1 MPVFKYKAINN
12 QGNTVDGTIDAE
24 SIKTASDK
32 LKKDGFFP
40 SSIDEVQKGGERNR
54 LSLFKGVSTSELAIS
69 TRQFSTLI
77 SAGLP
82 LEASLTTLS
91 EQTEDKNLS
100 QVLSQVRDKVS
111 EGGSLANSLKD
122 HKNVFSD
129 IYTSIVRAGEASGN
143 LDVVLLRLADFLEK
157 QAALRSKVRG
167 AFVYPIFMFV
177 IGSGVLVFMMTFVI
191 PRITKIFEESKKAL
205 PFMTVLLINT
215 SNFIVQYYYLIFI
228 FFIGIAY
235 ILYRYVQTDKG
246 KAQKDKLSLKIPIF
260 GKINRMVILARVTR
274 TLGTLLS
281 SGIPLLDA
289 LRIAGE
295 VSGNQVYID
304 SLNSVS
310 ENVKEGTSLAR
321 PLEQSGVF
329 PPMMTRMI
337 AVGEQTGELEEMLDK
352 VADSYDQQVET
363 TLSALTSLLEP
374 IMIVVMG
381 GIVGFIVMA
390 ILLPIFDI
398 TSTISN

>member
-12 QGNTVDGTIDAE
+12 QGNTVDGTVDAE
-24 SIKTASDK
+24 SVKTANDK
-32 LKKDGFFP
+32 LKRDGFYP
-40 SSIDEVQKGGERNR
+40 SSIDEVQKEQGGKF
-54 LSLFKGVSTSELAIS
+54 SLFQGVSTAELAIS

-82 LEASLTTLS
+82 LEASLSTLS
-91 EQTEDKNLS
+91 EQTEDKRLG
-100 QVLSQVRDKVS
+100 QVLSQVREKVS
-111 EGGSLANSLKD
+111 EGGSLVNSLRD

-129 IYTSIVRAGEASGN
+129 IYISIVGAGEASGN

-157 QAALRSKVRG
+157 QASLKSKVRS

-177 IGSGVLVFMMTFVI
+177 IGSGVLAFMMTFVI
-191 PRITKIFEESKKAL
+191 PKITKIFEESQKAL
-205 PFMTVLLINT
+205 PYSTVILINT
-215 SNFIVQYYYLIFI
+215 SNFITEYYYLIFI
-228 FFIGIAY
+228 FLVGLAY
-235 ILYRYVQTDKG
+235 ILLRYVKTDKG
-246 KAQKDKLSLKIPIF
+246 KEQKDRLSLKIPIF

-289 LRIAGE
+289 LRIGGE
-295 VSGNQVYID
+295 VSGNQVYIN
-304 SLNSVS
+304 SLQNVS

-337 AVGEQTGELEEMLDK
+337 AVGEQTGELEEMLNK

-381 GIVGFIVMA
+381 GIVGFIVFA

-398 TSTISN
+398 TSTISR

>member
-12 QGNTVDGTIDAE
+12 QGNTVDGTVDAE
-24 SIKTASDK
+24 SVKTANDK
-32 LKKDGFFP
+32 LKRDGFYP
-40 SSIDEVQKGGERNR
+40 SSIDEIQKEQGGKF
-54 LSLFKGVSTSELAIS
+54 SLFQGVSTAELAIS

-82 LEASLTTLS
+82 LEASLSTLS
-91 EQTEDKNLS
+91 EQTEDKRLG
-100 QVLSQVRDKVS
+100 QVLSQVREKVS
-111 EGGSLANSLKD
+111 EGGSLVNSLKD

-129 IYTSIVRAGEASGN
+129 IYISIVGAGEASGN

-157 QAALRSKVRG
+157 QASLKSKVRS

-177 IGSGVLVFMMTFVI
+177 IGSGVLAFMMTFVI
-191 PRITKIFEESKKAL
+191 PKITKIFEESQKAL
-205 PFMTVLLINT
+205 PYSTVILINT
-215 SNFIVQYYYLIFI
+215 SNFITEYYYLIFI
-228 FFIGIAY
+228 FLVGLTY
-235 ILYRYVQTDKG
+235 IVLRYIKTDKG
-246 KAQKDKLSLKIPIF
+246 KEQKDRLSLKIPIF
-260 GKINRMVILARVTR
+260 GKINRMVILARITR

-289 LRIAGE
+289 LRIGGE
-295 VSGNQVYID
+295 VSGNQVYIN
-304 SLNSVS
+304 SLQNVS

-337 AVGEQTGELEEMLDK
+337 AVGEQTGELEEMLNK

-381 GIVGFIVMA
+381 GIVGFIVFA

-398 TSTISN
+398 TSTISR

>member
-1 MPVFKYKAINN
+1 MPVFKYKAINS

-24 SIKTASDK
+24 TVKTATDK

-40 SSIDEVQKGGERNR
+40 SAIDEVQKGQGGKFT
-54 LSLFKGVSTSELAIS
+54 LFKGVNTAELAIS

-82 LEASLTTLS
+82 LEASLATLS
-91 EQTEDKNLS
+91 EQTEDQKLS
-100 QVLSQVRDKVS
+100 QVLSQVREKVS

-122 HKNVFSD
+122 HKHIFSD

-157 QAALRSKVRG
+157 QAALRSKVRS

-177 IGSGVLVFMMTFVI
+177 VGSGVLAFMMTFVI

-205 PFMTVLLINT
+205 PIMTVLLINV
-215 SNFIVQYYYLIFI
+215 SNFITEYYYLIFI
-228 FFIGIAY
+228 FFAGLLY
-235 ILYRYVQTDKG
+235 ILYRYSKTDKG
-246 KAQKDKLSLKIPIF
+246 REQKDRLSLKIPIF
-260 GKINRMVILARVTR
+260 GKINRMVILARFTR

-289 LRIAGE
+289 LRIGGE
-295 VSGNQVYID
+295 VSGNQVYIK
-304 SLNSVS
+304 SLRDVS

-321 PLEQSGVF
+321 PLENSGVF
-329 PPMMTRMI
+329 PPLVTRMI

-363 TLSALTSLLEP
+363 NLQALTSLLEP

-381 GIVGFIVMA
+381 GIVGFIVLA

>member
-1 MPVFKYKAINN
+1 MPVFKYKAINS

-24 SIKTASDK
+24 SVKTASDK
-32 LKKDGFFP
+32 LKKDGYFP
-40 SSIDEVQKGGERNR
+40 SSIDEIQKAQDSRF
-54 LSLFKGVSTSELAIS
+54 SLFNRVSTAELAIS

-91 EQTEDKNLS
+91 EQTEDKKLGH
-100 QVLSQVRDKVS
+100 VLSQVREKVS

-157 QAALRSKVRG
+157 QAALRSKVRS

-177 IGSGVLVFMMTFVI
+177 VGSGVLAFMMTFVI

-205 PFMTVLLINT
+205 PIMTVVLINT
-215 SNFIVQYYYLIFI
+215 SNFITQYYYLIFL
-228 FFIGIAY
+228 FFAGLIY
-235 ILYRYVQTDKG
+235 ILYRYAKTEKG
-246 KAQKDKLSLKIPIF
+246 KEQKDILSLKIPIF
-260 GKINRMVILARVTR
+260 GKINRMVILARFTR

-289 LRIAGE
+289 LRIGGE
-295 VSGNQVYID
+295 VSGNQVYIN
-304 SLNSVS
+304 SLRRVS
-310 ENVKEGTSLAR
+310 ENVKEGTSLAK

-363 TLSALTSLLEP
+363 NLQALTSLLEP
-374 IMIVVMG
+374 VMIVVMG

-398 TSTISN
+398 TSTITR

>member
-12 QGNTVDGTIDAE
+12 QGNTVDGTVDAE
-24 SIKTASDK
+24 SVKTANDK
-32 LKKDGFFP
+32 LKRDGFYP
-40 SSIDEVQKGGERNR
+40 SSIDEVQKEEGGKF
-54 LSLFKGVSTSELAIS
+54 SLFKGVSTAELAIS

-82 LEASLTTLS
+82 LEASLSTLS
-91 EQTEDKNLS
+91 EQTEDKKLS
-100 QVLSQVRDKVS
+100 QVLSQVREKVS

-129 IYTSIVRAGEASGN
+129 IYTSIVGAGEASGN

-157 QAALRSKVRG
+157 QASLRSKVRS
-167 AFVYPIFMFV
+167 AFVYPIFMFI
-177 IGSGVLVFMMTFVI
+177 IGSGVLAFMMTFVI

-205 PFMTVLLINT
+205 PYSTVILINT
-215 SNFIVQYYYLIFI
+215 SNFITEYYYLIFI
-228 FFIGIAY
+228 FLVGLAY
-235 ILYRYVQTDKG
+235 ILLRYIKTDKG
-246 KAQKDKLSLKIPIF
+246 KEQKDRLSLKIPIF

-289 LRIAGE
+289 LRIGGE
-295 VSGNQVYID
+295 VSGNQVYIN
-304 SLNSVS
+304 SLQNVS

-337 AVGEQTGELEEMLDK
+337 AVGEQTGELEEMLNK

-381 GIVGFIVMA
+381 GIVGFIVFA

-398 TSTISN
+398 TSTISR

>member
-12 QGNTVDGTIDAE
+12 QGNTVDGTVDAE
-24 SIKTASDK
+24 SVKTANDK
-32 LKKDGFFP
+32 LKRDGFYP
-40 SSIDEVQKGGERNR
+40 SSIDEIQKEQGGKF
-54 LSLFKGVSTSELAIS
+54 SLFQGVSTAELAIS

-82 LEASLTTLS
+82 LEASLSTLS
-91 EQTEDKNLS
+91 EQTEDKRLR
-100 QVLSQVRDKVS
+100 QVLSQVREKVS
-111 EGGSLANSLKD
+111 EGGSLVNSLRD

-129 IYTSIVRAGEASGN
+129 IYISIIGAGEASGN

-157 QAALRSKVRG
+157 QASLRSKVRS

-177 IGSGVLVFMMTFVI
+177 IGSGVLAFMMTFVI
-191 PRITKIFEESKKAL
+191 PKITKIFEESQKAL
-205 PFMTVLLINT
+205 PYSTVILINT
-215 SNFIVQYYYLIFI
+215 SNFITEYYYLIFI
-228 FFIGIAY
+228 FLVGLTY
-235 ILYRYVQTDKG
+235 IVLRYIKTDKG
-246 KAQKDKLSLKIPIF
+246 KEQKDRLSLMIPIF
-260 GKINRMVILARVTR
+260 GKINRMVILARITR

-289 LRIAGE
+289 LRIGGE
-295 VSGNQVYID
+295 VSGNQVYIN
-304 SLNSVS
+304 SLQNVS

-337 AVGEQTGELEEMLDK
+337 AVGEQTGELEEMLNK

-381 GIVGFIVMA
+381 GIVGFIVFA

-398 TSTISN
+398 TSTISR

>member
-12 QGNTVDGTIDAE
+12 QGNTVDGTVDAE
-24 SIKTASDK
+24 SVKTANDK
-32 LKKDGFFP
+32 LKRDGFYP
-40 SSIDEVQKGGERNR
+40 SSIDEIQKEQGGKF
-54 LSLFKGVSTSELAIS
+54 SLFQGVSTAELAIS

-82 LEASLTTLS
+82 LEASLSTLS
-91 EQTEDKNLS
+91 EQTEDKRLS
-100 QVLSQVRDKVS
+100 QVLSQVREKVS
-111 EGGSLANSLKD
+111 EGGSLVNSLKD

-129 IYTSIVRAGEASGN
+129 IYISIVGAGEASGN

-157 QAALRSKVRG
+157 QASLRSKVRS
-167 AFVYPIFMFV
+167 AFVYPIFMFIV
-177 IGSGVLVFMMTFVI
+177 GSGVLAFMMTFVI
-191 PRITKIFEESKKAL
+191 PKITKIFEESKKAL
-205 PFMTVLLINT
+205 PYSTVILINT
-215 SNFIVQYYYLIFI
+215 SNFITEYYYLIFI
-228 FFIGIAY
+228 FLVGLTY
-235 ILYRYVQTDKG
+235 ILLRYIKTDKG
-246 KAQKDKLSLKIPIF
+246 KEQKDRLSLKIPIF
-260 GKINRMVILARVTR
+260 GKINRMVILARITR

-289 LRIAGE
+289 LRIGGE
-295 VSGNQVYID
+295 VSGNQVYIN
-304 SLNSVS
+304 SLQNVS

-337 AVGEQTGELEEMLDK
+337 AVGEQTGELEEMLNK

-381 GIVGFIVMA
+381 GIVGFIVFA

-398 TSTISN
+398 TSTISR

>member
-12 QGNTVDGTIDAE
+12 QGNTVDGTVDAE
-24 SIKTASDK
+24 SVKTANDK
-32 LKKDGFFP
+32 LKRDGFYP
-40 SSIDEVQKGGERNR
+40 SSIDEIQKEQGGKF
-54 LSLFKGVSTSELAIS
+54 SLFQGVSTAELAIS

-82 LEASLTTLS
+82 LEASLSTLS
-91 EQTEDKNLS
+91 EQTEDKRLS
-100 QVLSQVRDKVS
+100 QVLSQVREKVS
-111 EGGSLANSLKD
+111 EGGSLVNSLKD

-129 IYTSIVRAGEASGN
+129 IYISIVGAGEASGN

-157 QAALRSKVRG
+157 QASLRSKVRS

-177 IGSGVLVFMMTFVI
+177 IGSGVLAFMMTFVI

-205 PFMTVLLINT
+205 PYSTVILINT
-215 SNFIVQYYYLIFI
+215 SNFITEYYYLIFI
-228 FFIGIAY
+228 FLVGLAY
-235 ILYRYVQTDKG
+235 ILLRYIKTDKG
-246 KAQKDKLSLKIPIF
+246 KEQKDRLSLKIPIF

-289 LRIAGE
+289 LRIGGE
-295 VSGNQVYID
+295 VSGNQVYIN
-304 SLNSVS
+304 SLQNVS

-337 AVGEQTGELEEMLDK
+337 AVGEQTGELEEMLNK

-381 GIVGFIVMA
+381 GIVGFIVFA

-398 TSTISN
+398 TSTISR

>member
-12 QGNTVDGTIDAE
+12 QGNTVDGTVDAE
-24 SIKTASDK
+24 SVKTANDK
-32 LKKDGFFP
+32 LKRDGFYP
-40 SSIDEVQKGGERNR
+40 SSIDEIQKEQGGKF
-54 LSLFKGVSTSELAIS
+54 SLFQGVSTAELAIS

-82 LEASLTTLS
+82 LEASLSTLS
-91 EQTEDKNLS
+91 EQTEDKKLS
-100 QVLSQVRDKVS
+100 QVLSQVREKVS

-129 IYTSIVRAGEASGN
+129 IYISIVGAGEASGN

-157 QAALRSKVRG
+157 QASLRSKVRS
-167 AFVYPIFMFV
+167 AFVYPIFMFI
-177 IGSGVLVFMMTFVI
+177 IGSGVLAFMMTFVI

-205 PFMTVLLINT
+205 PYSTVILINT
-215 SNFIVQYYYLIFI
+215 SNFITEYYYLIFI
-228 FFIGIAY
+228 FLVGLAY
-235 ILYRYVQTDKG
+235 ILLRYIKTDKG
-246 KAQKDKLSLKIPIF
+246 KEQKDRLSLKIPIF

-289 LRIAGE
+289 LRIGGE
-295 VSGNQVYID
+295 VSGNQVYIN
-304 SLNSVS
+304 SLQNVS

-337 AVGEQTGELEEMLDK
+337 AVGEQTGELEEMLNK

-381 GIVGFIVMA
+381 GIVGFIVFA

-398 TSTISN
+398 TSTISR

>member
-12 QGNTVDGTIDAE
+12 QGNTVDGTVDAE
-24 SIKTASDK
+24 SVKTANDK
-32 LKKDGFFP
+32 LKRDGFYP
-40 SSIDEVQKGGERNR
+40 SSIDEIQKEQGGKF
-54 LSLFKGVSTSELAIS
+54 SLFQGVSTAELAIS

-82 LEASLTTLS
+82 LEASLSTLS
-91 EQTEDKNLS
+91 EQTEDKRLG
-100 QVLSQVRDKVS
+100 QVLSQVREKVS
-111 EGGSLANSLKD
+111 EGGSLVNSLKD

-129 IYTSIVRAGEASGN
+129 IYISIVGAGEASGN

-157 QAALRSKVRG
+157 QASLRSKVRS

-177 IGSGVLVFMMTFVI
+177 IGSGVLAFMMTFVI
-191 PRITKIFEESKKAL
+191 PKITKIFEESQKAL
-205 PFMTVLLINT
+205 PYSTVILINT
-215 SNFIVQYYYLIFI
+215 SNFITEYYYLIFI
-228 FFIGIAY
+228 FLVGLAY
-235 ILYRYVQTDKG
+235 ILLRYVKTDKG
-246 KAQKDKLSLKIPIF
+246 KEQKDRLSLKIPIF

-289 LRIAGE
+289 LRIGGE
-295 VSGNQVYID
+295 VSGNQVYIN
-304 SLNSVS
+304 SLQNVS

-337 AVGEQTGELEEMLDK
+337 AVGEQTGELEEMLNK

-381 GIVGFIVMA
+381 GIVGFIVFA

-398 TSTISN
+398 TSTISR

>member
-1 MPVFKYKAINN
+1 MPVFKYKAINSR
-12 QGNTVDGTIDAE
+12 GNTVDGTIDAD
-24 SIKTASDK
+24 SVKTANDK
-32 LKKDGFFP
+32 LKKDGFYP
-40 SSIDEVQKGGERNR
+40 SSIDEFQKVQGGKF
-54 LSLFKGVSTSELAIS
+54 SLFNSVSTAELAIS

-82 LEASLTTLS
+82 LEASLATLS
-91 EQTEDKNLS
+91 EQTEDKKLG
-100 QVLSQVRDKVS
+100 QVLSQVREKVS

-157 QAALRSKVRG
+157 QASLRSKVRS
-167 AFVYPIFMFV
+167 AFVYPIFMFIV
-177 IGSGVLVFMMTFVI
+177 GSGVLGFMMTFVI
-191 PRITKIFEESKKAL
+191 PRITKIFEESQKAL
-205 PFMTVLLINT
+205 PFMTVVLINT
-215 SNFIVQYYYLIFI
+215 SNFITEYYYLIFI
-228 FFIGIAY
+228 FFAGLAY
-235 ILYRYVQTDKG
+235 ILYRYTKTDKG
-246 KAQKDKLSLKIPIF
+246 REQKDRLSLKIPIF
-260 GKINRMVILARVTR
+260 GKINRMVILARFTR
-274 TLGTLLS
+274 TLGTLLA

-289 LRIAGE
+289 LRIGGE
-295 VSGNQVYID
+295 VSGNQVYIQ
-304 SLNSVS
+304 SLQNVS

-374 IMIVVMG
+374 VMIVVMG
-381 GIVGFIVMA
+381 GIVGFIVFA

-398 TSTISN
+398 TSTISR

>member
-12 QGNTVDGTIDAE
+12 QGNTVDGTVDAE
-24 SIKTASDK
+24 SVKTANDK
-32 LKKDGFFP
+32 LKRDGFYP
-40 SSIDEVQKGGERNR
+40 SSIDEIQKEQGGKF
-54 LSLFKGVSTSELAIS
+54 SLFQGVSTAELAIS

-82 LEASLTTLS
+82 LEASLATLS
-91 EQTEDKNLS
+91 EQTEDKKLS
-100 QVLSQVRDKVS
+100 QVLSQVREKVS

-129 IYTSIVRAGEASGN
+129 IYISIVGAGEASGN

-157 QAALRSKVRG
+157 QASLRSKVRS
-167 AFVYPIFMFV
+167 AFVYPIFMFI
-177 IGSGVLVFMMTFVI
+177 IGSGVLAFMMTFVI
-191 PRITKIFEESKKAL
+191 PKITKIFEESQKAL
-205 PFMTVLLINT
+205 PYSTVILINT
-215 SNFIVQYYYLIFI
+215 SNFITEYYYLIFI
-228 FFIGIAY
+228 FLVGLAY
-235 ILYRYVQTDKG
+235 ILLRYIKTDKG
-246 KAQKDKLSLKIPIF
+246 KEQKDRLSLKIPIF

-289 LRIAGE
+289 LRIGGE
-295 VSGNQVYID
+295 VSGNQVYIN
-304 SLNSVS
+304 SLQNVS

-337 AVGEQTGELEEMLDK
+337 AVGEQTGELEEMLNK

-381 GIVGFIVMA
+381 GIVGFIVFA

-398 TSTISN
+398 TSTISR

>member
-12 QGNTVDGTIDAE
+12 QGNTVDGTVDAE
-24 SIKTASDK
+24 SVKTANDK
-32 LKKDGFFP
+32 LKRDGFYP
-40 SSIDEVQKGGERNR
+40 SSIDEIQKEQGGKF
-54 LSLFKGVSTSELAIS
+54 SLFQGVSTAELAIS

-82 LEASLTTLS
+82 LEASLSTLS
-91 EQTEDKNLS
+91 EQTEDKRLS
-100 QVLSQVRDKVS
+100 QVLSQVREKVS
-111 EGGSLANSLKD
+111 EGGSLVNSLKD

-129 IYTSIVRAGEASGN
+129 IYISIVGAGEASGN

-157 QAALRSKVRG
+157 QASLRSKVRS
-167 AFVYPIFMFV
+167 AFVYPIFMFIV
-177 IGSGVLVFMMTFVI
+177 GSGVLAFMMTFVI
-191 PRITKIFEESKKAL
+191 PKITKIFEESKKAL
-205 PFMTVLLINT
+205 PYSTVILINT
-215 SNFIVQYYYLIFI
+215 SNFITEYYYLIFI
-228 FFIGIAY
+228 FLVGLTY
-235 ILYRYVQTDKG
+235 IVLRYIKTDKG
-246 KAQKDKLSLKIPIF
+246 KEQKDRLSLKIPIF
-260 GKINRMVILARVTR
+260 GKINRMVILARITR

-289 LRIAGE
+289 LRIGGE
-295 VSGNQVYID
+295 VSGNQVYIN
-304 SLNSVS
+304 SLQNVS

-337 AVGEQTGELEEMLDK
+337 AVGEQTGELEEMLNK

-381 GIVGFIVMA
+381 GIVGFIVFA

-398 TSTISN
+398 TSTISR

>member
-12 QGNTVDGTIDAE
+12 QGNTVDGTVDAE
-24 SIKTASDK
+24 SVKTANDK
-32 LKKDGFFP
+32 LKRDGFYP
-40 SSIDEVQKGGERNR
+40 SSIDEIQKEQGGKF
-54 LSLFKGVSTSELAIS
+54 SLFQGVSTAELAIS

-82 LEASLTTLS
+82 LEASLSTLS
-91 EQTEDKNLS
+91 EQTEDKRLG
-100 QVLSQVRDKVS
+100 QVLSQVREKVS
-111 EGGSLANSLKD
+111 EGGSLVNSLKD

-129 IYTSIVRAGEASGN
+129 IYISIVGAGEASGN

-157 QAALRSKVRG
+157 QASLRSKVRS

-177 IGSGVLVFMMTFVI
+177 IGSGVLAFMMTFVI
-191 PRITKIFEESKKAL
+191 PKITKIFEESQKAL
-205 PFMTVLLINT
+205 PYSTVILINT
-215 SNFIVQYYYLIFI
+215 SNFITEYYYLIFI
-228 FFIGIAY
+228 FLVGLTY
-235 ILYRYVQTDKG
+235 IVLRYIKTDKG
-246 KAQKDKLSLKIPIF
+246 KEQKDRLSLKIPIF

-289 LRIAGE
+289 LRIGGE
-295 VSGNQVYID
+295 VSGNQVYIN
-304 SLNSVS
+304 SLQNVS

-337 AVGEQTGELEEMLDK
+337 AVGEQTGELEEMLNK

-381 GIVGFIVMA
+381 GIVGFIVFA

-398 TSTISN
+398 TSTISR